1 MLTILFYHVFSSV
14 LLWLT
19 VTEIFNYTAELAIPI
34 LTKEEKAE
42 IGIHRVTEGKI
53 SNNL

>member
-14 LLWLT
+14 PLSF
-19 VTEIFNYTAELAIPI
+19 FNYTTERAIAI